1 MKTKNVLLARIM
13 VVVLLVLSF
22 SACGAKNVENEDGVP
37 TLSWYMPGKKPMDC
51 DMVEEKI
58 NQIIEPKIGAKL
70 DFVYLDSGAYD
81 EKLNMLMASKTEF
94 DLCFSGWINKY
105 ARGVSAKG
113 FLKLNEYLD
122 KAPALKEAIPE
133 YAWKAVDVGNG
144 DIYAVP
150 NLQIY
155 AMWQALYVT
164 KSYAD
169 KYGLDVS
176 KVKTPEDLVPF
187 LEKIRDNEPDVYPY
201 KPGLYPWCEY
211 DSSQVLPGNGEIR
224 VKNDDGEAKVYLAYE
239 TEEYKTGVK
248 ALRDFYKKGF
258 IRKDIASAANDSTSA
273 KQTVVTQG
281 AYKPGAEA
289 DMAKTDR
296 GEVYAIPMGE
306 PCLSQEMALQTLT
319 AISATTKNP
328 EKAIK
333 LLELVNTDKE
343 VYQLI
348 VHGIEGTHY
357 EKLESGHI
365 RRISDNYGFH
375 ASGWYFGNQF
385 NSLVT
390 EGKDL
395 DIWDQMAEVNEK
407 STISKLYGLTID
419 TSAITNEVANIS
431 AIVSEFSGL
440 RNGTVEPEETLKAF
454 SDKMESA
461 GIDKVVEEAQKQ
473 INEYIKK

>member
-1 MKTKNVLLARIM
+1 MKSNTKRKIALLLACALMIS
-13 VVVLLVLSF
+13 VF
-22 SACGAKNVENEDGVP
+22 AACGSKTSEDDGT
-37 TLSWYMPGKKPMDC
+37 TLTWYMPGQKPVDC
-51 DMVEEKI
+51 DLVEEKI
-58 NQIIEPKIGAKL
+58 NEIIEPKIGAKL

-105 ARGVSAKG
+105 SRGVSAKG
-113 FLKLNEYLD
+113 FLKLNDYLE
-122 KAPALKEAIPE
+122 KAPALKESIPD
-133 YAWKAVDVGNG
+133 YAWEAVKVGNG

-155 AMWQALYVT
+155 AMWQALYIT

-169 KYGLDVS
+169 KYELDVES
-176 KVKTPEDLVPF
+176 VKTPEDLVPF

-201 KPGLYPWCEY
+201 SPGLYPWCEY
-211 DSSQVLPGNGEIR
+211 DSTAVVPGIGDIR
-224 VKNDDGEAKVYLAYE
+224 VKNDDGKAKVYLAYE
-239 TEEYKTGVK
+239 TKEYKKGVK
-248 ALRDFYKKGF
+248 ALNDFYKQGF

-281 AYKPGAEA
+281 AYKPGAEL
-289 DMAKTDR
+289 DIAKTDR

-319 AISATTKNP
+319 AVSATSKNP

-343 VYQLI
+343 VYHLI

-357 EKLESGHI
+357 EKLDDGHI
-365 RRISDNYGFH
+365 RPLNKDYGFH
-375 ASGWYFGNQF
+375 AAGWYFGNQF

-395 DIWDQMAEVNEK
+395 DIWEQMAEVNENA
-407 STISKLYGLTID
+407 TVSKLYGWTLD
-419 TSAITNEVANIS
+419 TTAITNEVANIS
-431 AIVSEFSGL
+431 ASVSEFSGL
-440 RNGTVEPEETLKAF
+440 RNGTADPQTTIKAF
-454 SDKMESA
+454 ADKMESA
-461 GIDKVVEEAQKQ
+461 GIDRVVEEAQKQ